1 MEIIAHRGASYHA
14 PENSLAAF
22 ELAIA
27 HGADRLE
34 CDLHITRDGVPV
46 VCHDPT
52 TGRTGGE
59 DVEIATA
66 TLDEVRAA
74 RLSNDE
80 AIPTFAE
87 LCELAA
93 GRVQLDVEIKAENA
107 LLAELAVRT
116 LERHGLAEHGLITSF
131 SADMVEAVRRYG
143 FQAQTG
149 LLVGSRSISPM
160 QRAYEAW
167 PIKVMERVGAT
178 DLAIHHALAHGRLR
192 RGLQKR
198 GLGLYL
204 WAAMEDEEKRV
215 DERASFYVRL
225 RLLEP
230 RGVIVGR
237 VKEARAIIEASASAA
252 DADETALLES
262 ASHASLDDEAGAD

>member
-14 PENSLAAF
+14 PENSFEAF
-22 ELAIA
+22 ELAIE

-52 TGRTGGE
+52 TERTGGVE
-59 DVEIATA
+59 LEIATS
-66 TLDEVRAA
+66 TLEELRAA
-74 RLSNDE
+74 RLKNGE
-80 AIPTFAE
+80 VIPTFAE
-87 LCELAA
+87 LCERAA

-107 LLAELAVRT
+107 LLAEMTVRT
-116 LERHGLAEHGLITSF
+116 LERHGLARDGLITSF
-131 SADMVEAVRRYG
+131 SADMLEAVRG
-143 FQAQTG
+143 FGFTAQVG

-167 PIKVMERVGAT
+167 PLKVMERVGAT

-192 RGLQKR
+192 RGLEKR

-215 DERASFYVRL
+215 DERAAFYVRL

-237 VKEARAIIEASASAA
+237 VREARAIIEASLRAA
-252 DADETALLES
+252 DE
-262 ASHASLDDEAGAD
+262 DEAADLEVAAPDEVGLEA